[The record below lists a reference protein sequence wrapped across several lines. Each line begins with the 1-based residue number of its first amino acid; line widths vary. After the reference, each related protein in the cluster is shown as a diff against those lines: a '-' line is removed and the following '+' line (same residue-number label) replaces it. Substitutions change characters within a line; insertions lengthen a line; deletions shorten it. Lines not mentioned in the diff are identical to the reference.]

1 MESPAIRSY
10 GKYYESKTKE
20 PNYTDGQGM
29 PCPNNLKPHK
39 LLAIPLL
46 SGLFWIDRTSKKE
59 SKTKLHNSDL
69 VFFYVRELLH
79 KKIAFINVITPLAP
93 V

>member
-1 MESPAIRSY
+1 MESPAIR
-10 GKYYESKTKE
+10 YYRFAFLTPAPQKTI
-20 PNYTDGQGM
+20 T
-29 PCPNNLKPHK
+29 
-39 LLAIPLL
+39 LL